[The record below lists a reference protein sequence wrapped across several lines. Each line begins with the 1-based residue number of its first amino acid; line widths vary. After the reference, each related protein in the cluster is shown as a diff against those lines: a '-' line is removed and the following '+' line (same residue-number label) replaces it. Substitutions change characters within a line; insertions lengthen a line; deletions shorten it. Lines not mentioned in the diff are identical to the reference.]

1 MALPRAGNRG
11 RGLCQGA
18 IREIELPH
26 AGHRGPGLARTVSAS
41 GRLARR
47 DDGVDTAALGG
58 QVWARTGDPLAV
70 GGRVRID
77 ATLEA
82 AADSDAA
89 EETVSWRHSASTTP
103 SS

>member
-1 MALPRAGNRG
+1 MPSAG
-11 RGLCQGA
+11 A
-18 IREIELPH
+18 
-26 AGHRGPGLARTVSAS
+26 VSAS

-58 QVWARTGDPLAV
+58 QVQAP
-70 GGRVRID
+70 GGRVRIH
-77 ATLEA
+77 ATLKA

-89 EETVSWRHSASTTP
+89 EETVSWRHSVSTTP